1 MNKINRREFL
11 KRGLAAGSV
20 LALGNTSDLVTRVFG
35 QKEAQKKI
43 IILGFD
49 GMDPHLVDV
58 WMKQGKLPA
67 FQKLKSMGDSRSL
80 RTSDPPQSPVAW
92 SNFITGMNPGGH
104 GIFDFLHR
112 DPETYFP
119 ISSAAASSEGQKTI
133 SLGNYVFPI
142 SGGKVEQIRQGKA
155 YWQYLE
161 DHGIPATLFKIPS
174 NYPPVPTKQKTLSGM
189 GTPDML
195 GSSGGIFNY
204 YTNQTARINE
214 DIGGGRIHEVYVIG
228 NQVEA
233 KLPGPENTF
242 KKDKPETSIDF
253 KVYID
258 PVNPVA
264 KIAIQDQEFILKE
277 GEWSGWKKVSYGLIP
292 TQSVS
297 GICMFYLQEVRPEFK
312 LYVSPINIDP
322 SDPALPISTPGSYAK
337 ELEKK
342 FGFFYTQGLPADYAA
357 LSNDVLDEEEFLY
370 QEDIVLQ
377 ERREMY
383 EYELS
388 NFDSG
393 LFFYYVSSTDQRQHM
408 FWRLLDKS
416 HPTYDEKL
424 ASKFGDTIERIYRTA
439 DEILDKAMQKADKDT
454 IIMAMSDHGF
464 TTFRREFNLNTWLKK
479 SGYLH
484 LINDSKEGRNEFFLN
499 TDWSRTRAY
508 ALGLNSLYVNERGR
522 ESEGIVSK
530 GEEKEI
536 LVREIAEKLEK
547 YEDPETGERPILKA
561 SVAKDILQGSLVDT
575 APDIFIGYNRGY
587 RASWATPLG
596 NAPEGITQD
605 NMDKWSGTHCIAPDI
620 TPGIFFTN
628 RKIKAESPALYDLTA
643 TILDIFNIDI
653 PDDMIGKPVF

>member
-1 MNKINRREFL
+1 
-11 KRGLAAGSV
+11 
-20 LALGNTSDLVTRVFG
+20 
-35 QKEAQKKI
+35 
-43 IILGFD
+43 
-49 GMDPHLVDV
+49 VD
-58 WMKQGKLPA
+58 
-67 FQKLKSMGDSRSL
+67 
-80 RTSDPPQSPVAW
+80 
-92 SNFITGMNPGGH
+92 
-104 GIFDFLHR
+104 
-112 DPETYFP
+112 
-119 ISSAAASSEGQKTI
+119 
-133 SLGNYVFPI
+133 
-142 SGGKVEQIRQGKA
+142 
-155 YWQYLE
+155 
-161 DHGIPATLFKIPS
+161 
-174 NYPPVPTKQKTLSGM
+174 
-189 GTPDML
+189 
-195 GSSGGIFNY
+195 
-204 YTNQTARINE
+204 
-214 DIGGGRIHEVYVIG
+214 
-228 NQVEA
+228 A

-242 KKDKPETSIDF
+242 KKGKPETSIDF

-264 KIAIQDQEFILKE
+264 KISIQDQEFILKE
-277 GEWSGWKKVSYGLIP
+277 GEWSGWKKISYGLIP

-297 GICMFYLQEVRPEFK
+297 AICMFYLKEVRPGFK

-322 SDPALPISTPGSYAK
+322 SNPALPISTPSSYAK
-337 ELEKK
+337 DLEKK

-416 HPTYDEKL
+416 HPTYDEKQ
-424 ASKFGDTIERIYRTA
+424 ASKFGDTIEKIYRTA

-464 TTFRREFNLNTWLKK
+464 TTFRREVNLNTWLKK

-484 LINDSKEGRNEFFLN
+484 LINDTREGENEFFLN
-499 TDWSRTRAY
+499 TDWARTRAY
-508 ALGLNSLYVNERGR
+508 AMGLNSLYINERGR

-530 GEEKEI
+530 GEEKES
-536 LVREIAEKLEK
+536 LVREIAKKLE
-547 YEDPETGERPILKA
+547 EFQDPETGERPILKA
-561 SVAKDILQGSLVDT
+561 SVAKDILQGPLVDT

-596 NAPEGITQD
+596 NAPEGITKD
-605 NMDKWSGTHCIAPDI
+605 NMDKWSGTHCIAPEI

-628 RKIKAESPALYDLTA
+628 RKIKAQSPALYDLTA
-643 TILDIFNIDI
+643 TILNTFNIDI
-653 PDDMIGKPVF
+653 PEDMLGKPVF